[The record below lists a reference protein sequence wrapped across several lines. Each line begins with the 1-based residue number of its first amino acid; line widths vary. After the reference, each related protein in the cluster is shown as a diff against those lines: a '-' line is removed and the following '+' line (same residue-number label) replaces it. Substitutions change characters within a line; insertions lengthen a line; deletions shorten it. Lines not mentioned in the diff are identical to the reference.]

1 MGADSRSRLQLD
13 ALARVAMLLEEAA
26 VDYWLFGG
34 WAVDFYAGYVSRAHD
49 DVDLAV
55 WLDDLPHVAALL
67 EADGWRHAA
76 EADEDGGTGYERDS
90 VRLELTYLARDDDGV
105 YTPLRSA
112 KPYWSEDALADDT
125 AELEGVRSRAV
136 SLAALA
142 RTKSRARSDA
152 ADAADAAKDGA
163 DSEVL
168 GRIRRRG

>member
-1 MGADSRSRLQLD
+1 
-13 ALARVAMLLEEAA
+13 MLLEEAA

>member
-67 EADGWRHAA
+67 EADGWRHAP
-76 EADEDGGTGYERDS
+76 EEDEDGGTGYERDS
-90 VRLELTYLARDDDGV
+90 VRLDNGHEALGYVAGRMKRYRIKVFPGDRVRIELSSYDL
-105 YTPLRSA
+105 S
-112 KPYWSEDALADDT
+112 K
-125 AELEGVRSRAV
+125 
-136 SLAALA
+136 
-142 RTKSRARSDA
+142 
-152 ADAADAAKDGA
+152 
-163 DSEVL
+163 
-168 GRIRRRG
+168 GRIVYRLS

>member
-34 WAVDFYAGYVSRAHD
+34 WAVDFYAGY
-49 DVDLAV
+49 
-55 WLDDLPHVAALL
+55 L